1 MMLIELIKEKLSLPL
16 PGIDAQMRMAPPI
29 RHRDMQAPDDVR
41 LGGVMIL
48 LYHVDEQW
56 NTLLIRRT
64 EDGHTH
70 SGQISF
76 PGGKKDSSDPD
87 LLYTAIRECEEEIGV
102 RRQDIEILGSL
113 TPVYIPPSNFL
124 VTPVVGFIKSLQSYK
139 ASEQEV
145 EEIIQVPLDVLFHP
159 ENKKEHEV
167 FRSDRKDLGMKTPVY
182 HLDPSIIVWGATAM
196 MIAELEAVLGNVE

>member
-1 MMLIELIKEKLSLPL
+1 MLIELIKEKLSLPL